1 MVPQKESTAKDRD
14 CNRNKLLIC
23 DSEIL
28 VVKEKIEVYE
38 KTNEFGSQTN

>member
-1 MVPQKESTAKDRD
+1 MITLKENTAKDRD

-28 VVKEKIEVYE
+28 VVKK
-38 KTNEFGSQTN
+38 